1 MGTITLELDLDDATW
16 EVIQK
21 RARRSY
27 EEMRKEMEEI
37 GEDYTFE
44 DEVKNQ
50 LLYIID
56 RDVEMYDVYDEV
68 RNSAEVQNAVRR
80 ETKKVVERE
89 LQKLGIKNGRKYR
102 CELHDKQGDKG

>member
-16 EVIQK
+16 EVIQE

-80 ETKKVVERE
+80 ETKKVVDRE
-89 LQKLGIKNGRKYR
+89 LQNLGMT
-102 CELHDKQGDKG
+102 